1 MCIGRC
7 PPKVASFFATPF
19 SHYNQLKY
27 MGFWTRPWN
36 YARDAA
42 EQVLPMAR
50 YERKDHYYQLA
61 KASGRASRA
70 SFKLEELQQRYRLVR
85 PGDRVVDL
93 GCAPGG
99 WLQVLADWVGP
110 TGRVL
115 GIDLEPIRIPLP
127 DQVRCLQGDIAD
139 FVTNIGPL
147 QTTLGGPAQLVL
159 SDMAPH
165 TSGTRFQDQA
175 RSAALVELAWELAQV
190 LLQRGGHLVA
200 KYFEGPDVAILRRT
214 LQAEFT
220 KVATFSPQAT
230 RKGSFEKYL
239 VCLQRR

>member
-1 MCIGRC
+1 
-7 PPKVASFFATPF
+7 
-19 SHYNQLKY
+19 
-27 MGFWTRPWN
+27 
-36 YARDAA
+36 
-42 EQVLPMAR
+42 MAR

-99 WLQVLADWVGP
+99 WLQPLANWVGP
-110 TGRVL
+110 AGRVL
-115 GIDLEPIRIPLP
+115 GIDLEPITIPLP

-139 FVTNIGPL
+139 LVTQIEPL
-147 QTTLGGPAQLVL
+147 QAALGGPAQLVL

-165 TSGTRFQDQA
+165 TTGTRFQDQV
-175 RSAALVELAWELAQV
+175 RSAALVEFAWDLAQV
-190 LLQRGGHLVA
+190 LLQRGGHFVA
-200 KYFEGPDVAILRRT
+200 KYFEGPDMVPLRRR
-214 LQAEFT
+214 LQTAFT

-230 RKGSFEKYL
+230 RKGSFEKYV